1 MFVRLFI
8 QKSVGHLFCVFV
20 FEAMHIWLAAEAS
33 YMMYTHVERRRRSI
47 ICRPAAQGDHRG
59 GKAGS
64 AGRARAAPLWV
75 YRVRPS
81 ARPPARRGVRA
92 AAPTGRGRDSC
103 GLWAWRGLARTA
115 SLSRNSNGGQPH
127 PQRVAGAQAEPPRG
141 LPTAR
146 VDQPASQPNQ
156 TKARHGN
163 HRTRL
168 LYSVPPADRACPA
181 WGLFSPPQRLYFAD
195 SVGRSLAS
203 GSGTRQDYLDCSAHQ
218 PRLRPSVLL
227 PSLAA
232 AAAALHCIAAVHT
245 GPHMR
250 RVLSC
255 RGCSLCVCTVAGS
268 PHPQCRASFPAPQGH
283 VPLLLYNVQCLL
295 TLLQATVSVRAVA
308 VAAPI
313 RPAQQPHVRSLGLH
327 VFAVT
332 VKDSRLV
339 LAASG
344 RRRGRPFCCT
354 VAIILLRKV
363 PASLV
368 SGRAIISYLA
378 VPHTD
383 AAQHCWLRSF
393 IILPLFLFICR
404 WIV

>member
-1 MFVRLFI
+1 
-8 QKSVGHLFCVFV
+8 
-20 FEAMHIWLAAEAS
+20 
-33 YMMYTHVERRRRSI
+33 MMYTHVERRRRSI

-75 YRVRPS
+75 YSRV
-81 ARPPARRGVRA
+81 RPPARPAWRA
-92 AAPTGRGRDSC
+92 C
-103 GLWAWRGLARTA
+103 GGTDRPRSRQLWAVG
-115 SLSRNSNGGQPH
+115 
-127 PQRVAGAQAEPPRG
+127 VAGAGAHRLAVAELQRRPTPPPTRG
-141 LPTAR
+141 GGSSLTTAR
-146 VDQPASQPNQ
+146 AADCACGPASQSQPNQ

-268 PHPQCRASFPAPQGH
+268 PHPQCGASFPAPQGH

-313 RPAQQPHVRSLGLH
+313 RPAQQPHARS
-327 VFAVT
+327 V
-332 VKDSRLV
+332 
-339 LAASG
+339 
-344 RRRGRPFCCT
+344 CMC
-354 VAIILLRKV
+354 
-363 PASLV
+363 
-368 SGRAIISYLA
+368 
-378 VPHTD
+378 
-383 AAQHCWLRSF
+383 
-393 IILPLFLFICR
+393 LP
-404 WIV
+404 